1 MYVDLQGKRLKK
13 DWKDLIKKA
22 KAEDPDDK
30 SIGEEERLLITHE
43 EPEIVD
49 LSFNKA
55 DEEIFFAITNEY
67 GYFSFNIPLD
77 DDFMFEIV
85 EHLKS
90 KDKMIKKIFTC
101 IGGVLNVILII
112 ALILYPI
119 LVLEKSPFVYYW
131 NMFKELWEVIK
142 SSVFLDKIIN
152 IF

>member
-1 MYVDLQGKRLKK
+1 
-13 DWKDLIKKA
+13 
-22 KAEDPDDK
+22 
-30 SIGEEERLLITHE
+30 
-43 EPEIVD
+43 
-49 LSFNKA
+49 
-55 DEEIFFAITNEY
+55 
-67 GYFSFNIPLD
+67 
-77 DDFMFEIV
+77 
-85 EHLKS
+85 
-90 KDKMIKKIFTC
+90 MIKKIFTC